1 MQFSVQSR
9 QSPLYQQHNNGPI
22 CFSAGFT
29 RCEQRVKTSCSEPQR
44 PYRPVLNMRSE
55 NPSPDLHPEFVESL
69 RVLFDILDTSRTGR
83 IRYENLCARFSEL
96 HHPQLPPTFLSCVG
110 KVTPANG
117 LISFERFL
125 TAVKLSLRDAFE
137 INNNSLYR
145 VQSEGRLSQGFDK
158 RRMQAPAMGVNG
170 LDRRTV
176 IYGSQPSLN
185 EPRYNQTQ
193 GFERTPAPPYMPLPP
208 SNPLYVPA
216 CNYANV
222 YDAAEPHVAMR
233 PKKANTV
240 RSQKEESRM
249 RHAVPPANAVPR
261 VPVNRSRPQS
271 TASYNSLAS
280 SGLENIAWRNSSLS
294 TSTSDSQRRHTLCED
309 DTAPRV
315 ASYDALRSEYV
326 RERLDSS

>member
-315 ASYDALRSEYV
+315 ASSLSLRASLSY
-326 RERLDSS
+326 

>member
-1 MQFSVQSR
+1 
-9 QSPLYQQHNNGPI
+9 
-22 CFSAGFT
+22 
-29 RCEQRVKTSCSEPQR
+29 
-44 PYRPVLNMRSE
+44 MRSE

-69 RVLFDILDTSRTGR
+69 RVLFDILDTSRTGK
-83 IRYENLCARFSEL
+83 IRYENLCTRFSEL
-96 HHPQLPPTFLSCVG
+96 HHTLPPTFLSCVG
-110 KVTPANG
+110 KVAPANG
-117 LISFERFL
+117 LISFERFV
-125 TAVKLSLRDAFE
+125 TAVKLSLKDSFE

-145 VQSEGRLSQGFDK
+145 VQSEGRLNQNNFDK

-170 LDRRTV
+170 LDRRSM
-176 IYGSQPSLN
+176 IYGSQPSLSDG
-185 EPRYNQTQ
+185 RYSQNH
-193 GFERTPAPPYMPLPP
+193 GLERNYAAPPYVSLPACA
-208 SNPLYVPA
+208 PLYAPM

-222 YDAAEPHVAMR
+222 YDAGEPHVAMR

-249 RHAVPPANAVPR
+249 RHAVPPSNVVPR

-315 ASYDALRSEYV
+315 ASFHSCLFLSLTWHKAKKINEHLTNVTNATSDLFCQYTRQDHTGVQLEISSSKGV
-326 RERLDSS
+326 RLVCSILQ